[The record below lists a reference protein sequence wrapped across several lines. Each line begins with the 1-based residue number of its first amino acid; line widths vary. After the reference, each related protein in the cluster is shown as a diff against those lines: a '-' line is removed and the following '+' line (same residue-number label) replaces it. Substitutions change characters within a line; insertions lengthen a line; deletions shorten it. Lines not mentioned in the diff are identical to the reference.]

1 MLAVASKS
9 SDRESSLPRLL
20 KSFGDASPPRV
31 ASSPPSRSFVPSASA
46 VLPWSSISQLS
57 PWNLPDAAAPEHDA
71 RTLMSLLRTLDR
83 TSAVSQHQAPFLSF
97 LCPVLQQANKSRR
110 SFGHSALKH
119 VSPSNAPNGDPME
132 AMFIRALVRAGS
144 CSKHARRMHT
154 AHTAAPPKPQEK
166 TRRRSLSD
174 HGQQHDQRGFKTKA
188 ERNGPLNKAGQFAKK
203 ELKAMV
209 DYYGIELD
217 TRPEDDR
224 MVEDEGPLVWNV
236 GDNHEPWPL
245 REATDFFHIRRLKKL
260 LEDDESPHEQV
271 FDTYKQLP
279 SPGVVYLDTDTIR
292 RLLHHLSVVE
302 RPTPEAMQRFMSV
315 LDDMKSAHIHIN
327 QSEWTTAIYFAG
339 RCMGTVSSEELTS
352 ALNLWRDMEHR
363 AGVKGGFVTLNVLF
377 DVAVKAGKYT
387 LADTFLKEL
396 QARKLKLHR
405 HFRVSLLYYYGVL
418 RNGSAVRQTYQDLV
432 EAGEIVDTAVMNAVV
447 AALFRAG
454 EPAAAEHVFER
465 MKKLHAAKDP
475 PAPGHRFFMNSWR
488 DRRAVGLHFT
498 HTARSLKKAMDQEQ
512 LKELQDYAPI
522 APNSRTYALLIRHH
536 STVSG
541 DIDRVNE
548 LLQEAR
554 SYSIPIEGTTF
565 IVMFHGFGSFG
576 GIRYSSWTADKL
588 ERLWSQFLQAIANKT
603 DRTWLSALAVI
614 SALKA
619 FKRCTNHDRT
629 LSAWEEIRPSWQPN
643 EQELESVMQE
653 LRRIDVKPGFF
664 SKNPRVR
671 R

>member
-1 MLAVASKS
+1 
-9 SDRESSLPRLL
+9 
-20 KSFGDASPPRV
+20 
-31 ASSPPSRSFVPSASA
+31 
-46 VLPWSSISQLS
+46 
-57 PWNLPDAAAPEHDA
+57 
-71 RTLMSLLRTLDR
+71 MSLLRTLDR

-97 LCPVLQQANKSRR
+97 LCPVFQQTNKSQRKF
-110 SFGHSALKH
+110 SSSAIKH
-119 VSPSNAPNGDPME
+119 VSPTKAPNGDPME

-144 CSKHARRMHT
+144 CSKHTRRMHT
-154 AHTAAPPKPQEK
+154 PHNTIPPKPQEK
-166 TRRRSLSD
+166 PRRRILSE
-174 HGQQHDQRGFKTKA
+174 HSQQHARRGLKTKA
-188 ERNGPLNKAGQFAKK
+188 ERKGPLNRAGQFAKK

-217 TRPEDDR
+217 TRPEDNDTID
-224 MVEDEGPLVWNV
+224 DEGPLVWNV

-245 REATDFFHIRRLKKL
+245 REATDYFHIRRLKKL
-260 LEDDESPHEQV
+260 LKDDESPHEQV
-271 FDTYKQLP
+271 FDTYRKLP

-339 RCMGTVSSEELTS
+339 RCMGAVSGEELAS

-363 AGVKGGFVTLNVLF
+363 AGVEGGFVTLNVLF

-396 QARKLKLHR
+396 RARKLKLHR

-418 RNGSAVRQTYQDLV
+418 RNGTAVRRTYQDLV
-432 EAGEIVDTAVMNAVV
+432 EAGDIVDTAVMNAVI

-465 MKKLHAAKDP
+465 MKKLHAAKDL

-488 DRRAVGLHFT
+488 DRRAVALHFT
-498 HTARSLKKAMDQEQ
+498 HTARSLKKAGNQEQ

-554 SYSIPIEGTTF
+554 SYSVPVEGTTF

-588 ERLWSQFLQAIANKT
+588 ERLWAQFLQAIANEME
-603 DRTWLSALAVI
+603 RTWLSALVVI
-614 SALKA
+614 AALKA
-619 FKRCTNHDRT
+619 FKRCTDHDRT
-629 LSAWEEIRPSWQPN
+629 LRAWEEIRPSWQPN
-643 EQELESVMQE
+643 ERELESVMQE

-664 SKNPRVR
+664 SKNVRVKR
-671 R
+671 